1 MKVVGKDEITYQEYT
16 YIIVGACFG
25 VGILALPNQLAE
37 VSRQDGW
44 IAATIGGI
52 YPFYIALLT
61 SFIARRFP
69 DDDILSI
76 SKKLFGN
83 FFGSLLNLLFSAHF
97 FVNLIGITT
106 GAMRLSILYIVSF
119 LSVFKISIVVLIL
132 AVYGSL
138 LGLKVIGRMN
148 ELMYYLK
155 IILIV
160 IPLVALK
167 DGSLLNVSPIFGSG
181 IKNIFNGS
189 VKSVFAYSGVEVMLL
204 FYPNIKDKVPIKK
217 AALKSVFVMIVI
229 YTYVTFLTIYLAGPT
244 IVTRSY
250 FAVMLLNEAINLP
263 FINSFRFF
271 FMFIWIMIVFKTI
284 ITNYYSCSYIVSNF
298 CKKLDI
304 RKICLIFFPIMLSVI
319 NIIHDKVARREF
331 LNKTI
336 NYTLLFNLIFVTTIA
351 IIIYF
356 KKGDKNENL

>member
-25 VGILALPNQLAE
+25 VGFGSSKPIAE

-61 SFIARRFP
+61 SFIVRRFP
-69 DDDILSI
+69 DDILSI

-189 VKSVFAYSGVEVMLL
+189 VKSVFAYS
-204 FYPNIKDKVPIKK
+204 
-217 AALKSVFVMIVI
+217 SV
-229 YTYVTFLTIYLAGPT
+229 G
-244 IVTRSY
+244 
-250 FAVMLLNEAINLP
+250 
-263 FINSFRFF
+263 
-271 FMFIWIMIVFKTI
+271 
-284 ITNYYSCSYIVSNF
+284 SYI
-298 CKKLDI
+298 I
-304 RKICLIFFPIMLSVI
+304 LS
-319 NIIHDKVARREF
+319 
-331 LNKTI
+331 
-336 NYTLLFNLIFVTTIA
+336 
-351 IIIYF
+351 
-356 KKGDKNENL
+356 